1 MENTKKQQIIDL
13 FLLGYS
19 KGIISEMVDTSEGYV
34 GKIVS
39 IYLKEKGIKLQS
51 ESMITKQKIKF
62 YLNSG
67 ITASRVAEFVGVS
80 RQYVSRVK
88 HELI

>member
-67 ITASRVAEFVGVS
+67 IGE
-80 RQYVSRVK
+80 
-88 HELI
+88 

>member
-39 IYLKEKGIKLQS
+39 IYLKEKGIEKCKMTLVFCKNDTQF
-51 ESMITKQKIKF
+51 IHD
-62 YLNSG
+62 
-67 ITASRVAEFVGVS
+67 
-80 RQYVSRVK
+80 RQVK
-88 HELI
+88 TCG